1 MRFTRKSWKDASKLP
16 CQERPA
22 PRMAVSMTLV
32 AVGPGVGFAPP
43 FVPSHFCGPLPSL
56 PSTVWA
62 AGVTGPSKIVFDGPS
77 TRTVTV
83 VVAASAV
90 AAAGAADAAAAART
104 ARAPVRVFIWI
115 SLPFREGFVA
125 FGRRQVSW
133 LPGSPVRAF
142 PGSVAPQWPRAAG
155 PPGHSGGTAPVS
167 HRTSLDHR
175 PLVGGRIHPRGVRS
189 PGGGLPTAAAAR
201 DRHDRGEQHGGGG
214 RDGACHGRG
223 GGVAVRERGDLLRPG
238 GGDERGD
245 HRRDESGPGER
256 RSRRRRERG
265 TCRMADRAGLGP
277 P

>member
-1 MRFTRKSWKDASKLP
+1 MRFTSKSWKDASKLP

-56 PSTVWA
+56 PSTVWV
-62 AGVTGPSKIVFDGPS
+62 AGVTGPSKIVLDGPS

-90 AAAGAADAAAAART
+90 AAAGTANAAAPART
-104 ARAPVRVFIWI
+104 ASGPLRVFIWV

-175 PLVGGRIHPRGVRS
+175 PLVGGRIHPRAGARQRAR
-189 PGGGLPTAAAAR
+189 LAAAAAAR
-201 DRHDRGEQHGGGG
+201 DRDHRGEQNGG
-214 RDGACHGRG
+214 
-223 GGVAVRERGDLLRPG
+223 
-238 GGDERGD
+238 
-245 HRRDESGPGER
+245 
-256 RSRRRRERG
+256 
-265 TCRMADRAGLGP
+265 
-277 P
+277 

>member
-32 AVGPGVGFAPP
+32 GVGPGVGFAPP

-56 PSTVWA
+56 PSTVWV

-83 VVAASAV
+83 AAP
-90 AAAGAADAAAAART
+90 AAAGTASAAALART
-104 ARAPVRVFIWI
+104 ARAPLRVFILI

-167 HRTSLDHR
+167 HRTSLDPR
-175 PLVGGRIHPRGVRS
+175 PLGGGRIHPRAGRP
-189 PGGGLPTAAAAR
+189 PGAVVYLLRLRLEIETTAASSTAAATAM
-201 DRHDRGEQHGGGG
+201 
-214 RDGACHGRG
+214 ALATA
-223 GGVAVRERGDLLRPG
+223 VAAVWRAA
-238 GGDERGD
+238 DEAICWA
-245 HRRDESGPGER
+245 P
-256 RSRRRRERG
+256 
-265 TCRMADRAGLGP
+265 L
-277 P
+277 